1 MKFKK
6 IVSSTLVSLMIL
18 SSVSF
23 ATEIPTR
30 DQIEDEYKWKLDD
43 IYKTSDEFYSDLEK
57 LNSMVDDFLKYEGKL
72 NKESEIVKAVKDK
85 EKMEILAEKLIVF
98 ANMSSDTDTNN
109 VEASKM
115 VDKVDSALTDMAS
128 KHAFYEV
135 ELLENDKSF
144 LEKLAKNTDLKG
156 YDFYFTNLAKNKDK
170 ALSKGEERILALASE
185 MAATPE
191 KIYEAYDYKDRKINK
206 VKDENGKEVSLG
218 SSYSTLLESKDR
230 EVRKNAFIGEFSS
243 YDENINTIT
252 AALVGEVKS
261 NIFYAKARGYNS
273 ALEASLD
280 NDNVKP
286 EVYESFVDAVNNN
299 LDSLHRYISLRKKLL
314 KIEDKVH
321 YYDLYAPIVKSTSDE
336 ISYEEAK
343 EMVSKALSPLGEQY
357 VKDLKAGL
365 DGGWIDVYENKGK
378 YSGAY
383 SWGGF
388 ATHPYVL
395 LNYNGNLN
403 AVSTLAHEMGHALNS
418 YYSNKTQPYA
428 KADYPIFTA
437 EVASTT
443 NEAIMLDYLIKNAKT
458 KEEKLYLIN
467 NYLEQIRGSIYSQI
481 MYAEFEKMIHEAV
494 ENGQTVD
501 ATAVKEMW
509 GGLMAK
515 YYGDDFE
522 VDELAKVWWARVPHF
537 YWNFYV
543 YKYATGL
550 SSGIIISENVMN
562 GDQEKIDAY
571 LDFLAGGGSNY
582 PIEMLKATGV
592 DLSSPQPVENALK
605 KFDSLL
611 DEFESLLDS

>member
-261 NIFYAKARGYNS
+261 NIFYAKARGYNC

>member
-299 LDSLHRYISLRKKLL
+299 LDSLHRYISLRKRLL

>member
-23 ATEIPTR
+23 ATEIPSR
-30 DQIEDEYKWKLDD
+30 DQIEDEYKWNLDD

-109 VEASKM
+109 ASASKM
-115 VDKVDSALTDMAS
+115 VNKIDSALTNMAS

-243 YDENINTIT
+243 YDENINTIS

-280 NDNVKP
+280 SDNVKP

-299 LDSLHRYISLRKKLL
+299 LDSLHRYISLRKRLL

-336 ISYEEAK
+336 ISYEDAK

-365 DGGWIDVYENKGK
+365 EGGWIDVYENKGK

-395 LNYNGNLN
+395 LNYNGTLN

-443 NEAIMLDYLIKNAKT
+443 NEAIMLDYLIENAKT

-481 MYAEFEKMIHEAV
+481 MYAEFEKMIHETV
-494 ENGQTVD
+494 ENGQTLD
-501 ATAVKEMW
+501 ATALKEMW

-562 GDQEKIDAY
+562 KDQEKIDAY

>member
-6 IVSSTLVSLMIL
+6 IVSSALISLMIL

-23 ATEIPTR
+23 ANEIPTR
-30 DQIEDEYKWKLDD
+30 DQIEDQYKWKLDH

-57 LNSMVDDFLKYEGKL
+57 LSGMVDDFLMYEGKL
-72 NKESEIVKAVKDK
+72 NTESTVIKAVKDK
-85 EKMEILAEKLIVF
+85 EKMDILAQKLVVF

-109 VEASKM
+109 TEAAKM
-115 VDKVDSALTDMAS
+115 VDKIDSALTDMAS

-144 LEKLAKNTDLKG
+144 LEKLASNSDLEG
-156 YDFYFTNLAKNKDK
+156 YDFYFTNLAKNKDN

-191 KIYEAYDYKDRKINK
+191 KIYEAYDYKDRKIKK
-206 VKDENGKEVSLG
+206 VKDENGNEVSLG
-218 SSYSTLLESKDR
+218 SSYSTLLESKNR

-243 YDENINTIT
+243 YDENINTVT

-286 EVYESFVDAVNNN
+286 EVYESFVNAVNNN

-321 YYDLYAPIVKSTSDE
+321 YYDLYAPIVDSTSDE
-336 ISYEEAK
+336 ISYEDAK
-343 EMVSKALSPLGEQY
+343 EMVAKALSPLGEQY

-365 DGGWIDVYENKGK
+365 AGGWVDVYENKGK

>member
-6 IVSSTLVSLMIL
+6 IVSSTLASLMIL

-23 ATEIPTR
+23 ATEIPSR
-30 DQIEDEYKWKLDD
+30 DQIEDEYKWNLDD

-109 VEASKM
+109 ASASKM
-115 VDKVDSALTDMAS
+115 VNKIDSALTNMAS

-243 YDENINTIT
+243 YDENINTIS

-280 NDNVKP
+280 SDNVKP

-299 LDSLHRYISLRKKLL
+299 LDSLHRYISLRKRLL

-321 YYDLYAPIVKSTSDE
+321 YYDLYAPIVESTSDE
-336 ISYEEAK
+336 ISYEDAK

-365 DGGWIDVYENKGK
+365 EGGWIDVYENKGK

-395 LNYNGNLN
+395 LNYNGTLN

-443 NEAIMLDYLIKNAKT
+443 NEAIMLDYLIENAKT

-481 MYAEFEKMIHEAV
+481 MYAEFEKMIHETV
-494 ENGQTVD
+494 ENGQTLD
-501 ATAVKEMW
+501 AAALKEMW

-562 GDQEKIDAY
+562 KDQEKIDAY
-571 LDFLAGGGSNY
+571 LDFLAGGGSDY

>member
-23 ATEIPTR
+23 ATEIPSR
-30 DQIEDEYKWKLDD
+30 DQIEDEYKWNLDD

-109 VEASKM
+109 ASASKM
-115 VDKVDSALTDMAS
+115 VNKIDSALTNMAS

-243 YDENINTIT
+243 YDENINTIS

-280 NDNVKP
+280 SDNVKP

-299 LDSLHRYISLRKKLL
+299 LDSLHRYISLRKRLL

-321 YYDLYAPIVKSTSDE
+321 YYDLYAPIVESTSDE
-336 ISYEEAK
+336 ISYEDAK

-365 DGGWIDVYENKGK
+365 EGGWIDVYENKGK

-395 LNYNGNLN
+395 LNYNGTLN

-443 NEAIMLDYLIKNAKT
+443 NEAIMLDYLIENAKT

-481 MYAEFEKMIHEAV
+481 MYAEFEKMIHETV
-494 ENGQTVD
+494 ENGQTLD
-501 ATAVKEMW
+501 ATALKEMW

-562 GDQEKIDAY
+562 KDQEKIDAY
-571 LDFLAGGGSNY
+571 LDFLAGGGSDY